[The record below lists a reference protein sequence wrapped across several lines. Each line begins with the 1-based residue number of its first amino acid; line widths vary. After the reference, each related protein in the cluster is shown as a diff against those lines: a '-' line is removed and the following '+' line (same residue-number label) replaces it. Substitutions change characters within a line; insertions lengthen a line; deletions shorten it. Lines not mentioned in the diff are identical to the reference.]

1 MKVRFDNRAF
11 GWFIFWFAVEFLIAA
26 FQFGAVI
33 RSYLGDVFVVWLMYY
48 AITALVSYS
57 KKRIVLGVLV
67 FSLFIEILQYFKVL
81 KLLGLN
87 HNRVLSIVVGSSF
100 SWIDLLC
107 YSVGAMVLWW
117 MNRSEEA

>member
-11 GWFIFWFAVEFLIAA
+11 GWFIFWFAIEVSIAV

-33 RSYLGDVFVVWLMYY
+33 RSYLGDVFVIWLMYY
-48 AITALVSYS
+48 AITSLVSYS

-67 FSLFIEILQYFKVL
+67 FSYFIETLQYFKVL

-87 HNRVLSIVVGSSF
+87 HNRILSIVVGSSF

-117 MNRSEEA
+117 KNRSEEA